1 MAKTKQQR
9 APAPTPELKK
19 YLRETMRTKKLEG
32 EFSIDE
38 WLKRLRFIAARD
50 KSGDSVRKWVGISIA
65 LWVVGFIG
73 SLIAEFPPAAAGS
86 AVAFVFSLIAFFSL
100 KGKDIPN
107 RLRDSVLPLLT
118 ILRQDAD
125 AETPLKL
132 KVDLLGPELLSK
144 RINFVKAGNKYPKV
158 EESMFSDP
166 WFQGSLSLADG
177 SVLNW
182 EVLDMVRRRNIR
194 KRNPRGKI
202 KMKTK
207 YKIKT
212 RMDVSL
218 SYKNDRY
225 QAQVSRGAAAPQVKK
240 EGERRSV
247 LRCRRQAPGGSRPG
261 EKMALKEFL
270 VGVSAIYKSLKP
282 VG

>member
-1 MAKTKQQR
+1 MAKAKQQG

-19 YLRETMRTKKLEG
+19 YLREAMRTKKLEG
-32 EFSIDE
+32 EFGIDE
-38 WLKRLRFIAARD
+38 WLKRIRFMAARD
-50 KSGDSVRKWVGISIA
+50 KSGDNVRKWIGISIA

-73 SLIAEFPPAAAGS
+73 SLVAEFPPAAAGF
-86 AVAFVFSLIAFFSL
+86 AVAFVFSLIAFFTL
-100 KGKDIPN
+100 KSKDIPN

-118 ILRQDAD
+118 ILRQDANP
-125 AETPLKL
+125 ETPLKL

-144 RINFVKAGNKYPKV
+144 RVNFVKAGNKYPKV

-261 EKMALKEFL
+261 EKMPLKEFL